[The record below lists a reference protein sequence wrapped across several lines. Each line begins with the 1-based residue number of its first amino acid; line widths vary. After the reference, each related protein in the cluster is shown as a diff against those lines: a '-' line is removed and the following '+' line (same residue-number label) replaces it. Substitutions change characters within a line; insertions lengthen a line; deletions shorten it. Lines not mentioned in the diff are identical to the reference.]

1 VRSLLVLPRTLP
13 VAAHSG
19 SSRRGASG
27 GLAVVDAR
35 AVSRSWGRSPEEP
48 SGLTCPVQAFEVTA
62 LGRRGRS
69 WVPSPSWGSSRTSPH
84 LGGTHVPNTIER
96 SIDVDVPVRTA
107 YDQWT
112 QFEDFPHFMS
122 DVERIEQLDDTTT
135 RWHVKLLGV
144 ERTFDADITEQI
156 PDERVAWTSRSDAET
171 AHAGVVTFHRIDD
184 GRTRVM
190 LQLDIEPS
198 DWIEKA
204 GQALGLV
211 ERRVQDDLED
221 FKTFI
226 EERGTETGAYRGQVD
241 QDPTA

>member
-1 VRSLLVLPRTLP
+1 M
-13 VAAHSG
+13 AHVEKS
-19 SSRRGASG
+19 
-27 GLAVVDAR
+27 
-35 AVSRSWGRSPEEP
+35 
-48 SGLTCPVQAFEVTA
+48 
-62 LGRRGRS
+62 
-69 WVPSPSWGSSRTSPH
+69 
-84 LGGTHVPNTIER
+84 IE
-96 SIDVDVPVRTA
+96 VDVPVRTA

-122 DVERIEQLDDTTT
+122 DVERIDQLDDTTT
-135 RWHVKLLGV
+135 RWHVKMLGV
-144 ERTFDADITEQI
+144 ERTFDADITEQL
-156 PDERVAWTSRSDAET
+156 PDERVAWTSKPDAET
-171 AHAGVVTFHRIDD
+171 KHAGVITFHRIDD

-190 LQLDIEPS
+190 LQLDVEPT

-211 ERRVQDDLED
+211 ERRVQSDLED